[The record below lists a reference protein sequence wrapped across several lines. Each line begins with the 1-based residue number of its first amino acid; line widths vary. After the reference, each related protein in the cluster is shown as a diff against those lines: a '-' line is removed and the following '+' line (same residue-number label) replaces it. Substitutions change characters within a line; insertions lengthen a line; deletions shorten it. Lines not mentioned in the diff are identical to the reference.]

1 MFSAFWHNDI
11 VSLGGLLSKN
21 VFLAPV
27 GYDSPQENQIQCS
40 FEYYFTV
47 LVDPLWIL
55 FIPTL
60 SSVYC
65 FFFYVS
71 FILQCLQH
79 FSTLTLLL
87 ETGIYIIFPDPDE
100 KPFSTVNPEEKAV
113 SKVN

>member
-65 FFFYVS
+65 FFFMSSSY
-71 FILQCLQH
+71 FNACN
-79 FSTLTLLL
+79 TLVPLPYCWKQVFT
-87 ETGIYIIFPDPDE
+87 
-100 KPFSTVNPEEKAV
+100 
-113 SKVN
+113 